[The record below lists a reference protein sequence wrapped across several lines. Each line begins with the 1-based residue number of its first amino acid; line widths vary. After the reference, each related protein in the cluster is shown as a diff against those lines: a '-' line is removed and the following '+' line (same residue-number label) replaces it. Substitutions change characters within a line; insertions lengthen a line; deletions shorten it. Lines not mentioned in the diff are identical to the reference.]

1 MEDLTLSEKY
11 VQSNLSGSK
20 GDYLKIIKIDQTLVS
35 IKKIHWVSKTDVI
48 WLHFGS
54 DNVFGLDWIFVFSSS
69 SSITYAFFYP

>member
-35 IKKIHWVSKTDVI
+35 I
-48 WLHFGS
+48 
-54 DNVFGLDWIFVFSSS
+54 
-69 SSITYAFFYP
+69 